1 MKTRDFIYSSKTT
14 KIMKTGGTMNFLKKA
29 GVILMVVAVFA
40 SSCNKYADDFK
51 QLNTKLDAL
60 AAQVAG
66 VTTLS
71 ADITAL
77 KASVASLATSISGLP
92 TTGSIAA
99 LSTSLGALSTKIDG
113 ITTTLNTVATAGT
126 ATKTVVD
133 GLKTDLA
140 TLLAKIT
147 TDNAAMKTQ
156 LTDLGTS
163 NAAQTAQLTTALA
176 NNVTLAAAIATLQ
189 TSLNGLATTGSGT
202 DATAVTIKGLQLML
216 NAQKVQLDQLLANS
230 NMYNAAVQIT
240 TDAEVDFYFTKIAI
254 WPQGGM
260 INANLTI
267 ITTNISAGKLADLRT
282 ICNNIIAVIGSGS
295 AMTIT
300 TKSGDNLVFGKLTT
314 ITGNYSV
321 TGFDV
326 DDSLLSSVGGNVV
339 WNYDGAYTSTTLATV
354 GGSLT
359 LVAKAASTTP
369 VLVGTTSIFL
379 PSVAVTGSVYDA
391 GTGAG
396 GTAGVLTYPIATS
409 VELSGGVTSLTVVKA
424 TNVKLNSAKYPT
436 GLTIQAPLAT
446 TVDLAAATEMTTL
459 GLTVTAAATANLK
472 LDNLATA
479 LFVTTVGPTTLTAPK
494 LTAGTVTANATTVAL
509 AKHDGVIAPVLS
521 AVTSLTMG
529 AINKA
534 AFNLANYN
542 ATLLTASI
550 TALSTSTVAGV
561 TSSTNATLTGLTLV
575 GPMVS
580 AVVDDQTKLT
590 SLATSGVINS
600 LTVNSCDIITGLT
613 LAHTHLIGGT
623 GSVLVVTSNPKLTG
637 LVSSTD
643 YPAAITVTGNVL
655 LTSLNLSSYVTKL
668 LVAPGASTAITING
682 NKLSGVYTN
691 AVAITPTTPYIESTI
706 TSADLHTLKAF
717 VATYPAT
724 APPALVMNIDLDLV
738 TLGSVTGNATLTARM
753 NGDTASA
760 VFTAASKTGV
770 VGIVNKAE
778 MALVQ

>member
-14 KIMKTGGTMNFLKKA
+14 KIMKTGGIMNFLKKA

-40 SSCNKYADDFK
+40 TSCNKYADDFA
-51 QLNTKLDAL
+51 QINTKLDAL
-60 AAQVAG
+60 ATQVAG

-77 KASVASLATSISGLP
+77 KASVASIASAVGALP
-92 TTGSIAA
+92 TTASISA
-99 LSTSLGALSTKIDG
+99 LSTSLAGLATKIDA
-113 ITTTLNTVATAGT
+113 ITTTLGTVATAGT
-126 ATKTVVD
+126 ATKAVVD
-133 GLKTDLA
+133 GLKTDLTA
-140 TLLAKIT
+140 LAAKVAADNLAMNTKLTALGT
-147 TDNAAMKTQ
+147 TD
-156 LTDLGTS
+156 
-163 NAAQTAQLTTALA
+163 AAQTAQLTALVA
-176 NNVTLAAAIATLQ
+176 DNVTILAGIAALQ
-189 TSLNGLATTGSGT
+189 TSLDGLALTGSGT

-216 NAQKVQLDQLLANS
+216 DAQKVQLEQLLANS

-260 INANLTI
+260 INAGLLIN
-267 ITTNISAGKLADLRT
+267 TTNISAGKLADLRT
-282 ICNNIIAVIGSGS
+282 ICNNIIAVIGTGS
-295 AMTIT
+295 AMDLT
-300 TKSGDNLVFGKLTT
+300 TKSGDDLVFGKLTT
-314 ITGNYSV
+314 ITGNYTV

-326 DDSLLSSVGGNVV
+326 DDSLLGSVGGNVV
-339 WNYDGAYTSTTLATV
+339 WNYDGPYASATLSKVT
-354 GGSLT
+354 GSLT

-369 VLVGTTSIFL
+369 VLVGTTSISL
-379 PSVAVTGSVYDA
+379 PAVAVTGSVYDVL
-391 GTGAG
+391 AG
-396 GTAGVLTYPIATS
+396 GTAGVLTYPIATA
-409 VELSGGVTSLTVVKA
+409 VDLSGGVTSLTVVKA
-424 TNVKLNSAKYPT
+424 ITVKLGSATYAS

-446 TVDLAAATEMTTL
+446 SVDLSKATGVTGTL
-459 GLTVTAAATANLK
+459 NITAAATADVK
-472 LDNLATA
+472 LDLLAST
-479 LFVTTVGPTTLTAPK
+479 TTVNIAGPLTISLPK
-494 LTAGTVTANATTVAL
+494 YPAGLLTSDATTVTL
-509 AKHDGVIAPVLS
+509 AKHSGATQPALS
-521 AVTSLTMG
+521 AVTTLTMG
-529 AINKA
+529 AINTA

-550 TALSTSTVAGV
+550 TALSTSTISGV
-561 TSSTNATLTGLTLV
+561 TSSTNAKLTGLTLA

-580 AVVDDQTKLT
+580 AVVDDQTKLA

-623 GSVLVVTSNPKLTG
+623 GSVLVVTGNPKLTA

-706 TSADLHTLKAF
+706 TSTALATLKAF
-717 VATYPAT
+717 VATYPTT
-724 APPALVMNIDLDLV
+724 APPALVMNVDLDLV
-738 TLGSVTGNATLTARM
+738 TLGSVVGNATLTARM